1 MRRKMPPGLSPD
13 GSSLA
18 EPTAPGL
25 SGHGAGRA
33 KPPLSSATY
42 GSFRRSLEAGWLGG
56 GALRPL
62 RFAAVQR
69 HPGSWLR
76 SGLTLFFEC
85 IPTLGAAVRSLLSV
99 LVLLTAACR
108 KPASEPDAPP
118 RKVHCVESTTRQHAS
133 TVTLRGTITPL
144 PDRDA
149 QLAPQVSG
157 RLASLEVREGDLVT
171 KNQVVA
177 RVEMA
182 TLIDAMSQAQAALS
196 RAQAERQNAQTTRAR
211 SEKVF
216 EKGIAARQDVD
227 DALSREA
234 AAKAT
239 EADAAA
245 AANQAHRQV
254 DRTLLRSP
262 LNGVVLR
269 VLRRPGELV
278 DGTPAT
284 PVVEVADLSRLEL
297 AVDAPVQD
305 LMRVTPGDAA
315 SITFPALPNLS
326 IAAKV
331 VVVAPSVDRASG
343 LGVIRLELT
352 LGPGKAPP
360 VGTYGLAHV
369 DVGEAAGATWVRVPA
384 VRNVLGDEGEV
395 VACGA
400 TARVVRVVPAI
411 RDGEWVQVTGLD
423 AGVPVVVE
431 GLLGLNDGDAL
442 ELEK

>member
-1 MRRKMPPGLSPD
+1 MRSDAPMP
-13 GSSLA
+13 SSFVSR
-18 EPTAPGL
+18 PTPFVTRPTPFVVRDSNHPVRCVA
-25 SGHGAGRA
+25 SQ
-33 KPPLSSATY
+33 T
-42 GSFRRSLEAGWLGG
+42 
-56 GALRPL
+56 LRPFESL
-62 RFAAVQR
+62 R
-69 HPGSWLR
+69 GN
-76 SGLTLFFEC
+76 GI
-85 IPTLGAAVRSLLSV
+85 IPLLLLLLL
-99 LVLLTAACR
+99 LVASCR
-108 KPASEPDAPP
+108 KPAAEPDAPP
-118 RKVHCVESTTRQHAS
+118 RKVRCVESATRPHAA
-133 TVTLRGTITPL
+133 TVTLRGTVTPL

-157 RLASLEVREGDLVT
+157 RLASVDVREGDVVT

-177 RVEMA
+177 HIEMA
-182 TLIDAMSQAQAALS
+182 TLTDAMSQAEAALS
-196 RAQAERQNAQTTRAR
+196 RAQAERQNAQTTLAR
-211 SEKVF
+211 NQKVY
-216 EKGIAARQDVD
+216 EKGIAARQEVD

-245 AANQAHRQV
+245 ASNQARRQL

-262 LNGVVLR
+262 LSGVVVR
-269 VLRRPGELV
+269 ILRRSGELV

-305 LMRVTPGDAA
+305 LMRVNPGDAA
-315 SITFPALPNLS
+315 TITFPAVPGLT
-326 IAAKV
+326 IQAKV

-352 LGPGKAPP
+352 LDASRPPP

-369 DVGEAAGATWVRVPA
+369 EVGQAVDATWVQARA

-395 VACGA
+395 VACGV
-400 TARVVRVVPAI
+400 TAHLITVVPSS
-411 RDGEWVQVTGLD
+411 REGDWVLVTGLD

-431 GLLGLNDGDAL
+431 GLLGLNEGDAL
-442 ELEK
+442 EAVK